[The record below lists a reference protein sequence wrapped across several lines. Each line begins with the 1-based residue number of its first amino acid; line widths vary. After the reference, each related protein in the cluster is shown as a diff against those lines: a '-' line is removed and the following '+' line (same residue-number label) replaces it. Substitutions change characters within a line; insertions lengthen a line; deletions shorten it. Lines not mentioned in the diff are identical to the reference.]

1 MSRET
6 DKGPVQEENLTRN
19 YDGQLQ
25 AWIDVAAECNFEE
38 YPSFSMNVRD
48 SDLSPRTYEKW
59 VNATDGVAM
68 RKEWTVIPSSEH
80 GPLGPTDQD
89 VFVAVQQLIS
99 QRGGMPEDGELEFSF
114 SELLNILRW
123 KPHGN
128 NYRTLRTSLARIKQ
142 TTFRSSDAFYHE
154 ESKSYISDEF
164 SIWDVKFRK
173 TESRRGKST
182 SHKIIFGKL
191 FLQSWLARYI
201 KGLDAAIYHEL
212 SSAVAKR
219 LYRLIDIKRNG
230 FLHWDCDLKE
240 LSRQI
245 PLSHGKYPSYIAQ
258 KLTRPHEELVRQG
271 FLKNVEIAEGRVH
284 YEISKEYAVRSRT
297 REAVSDPK
305 ELIAVERLL
314 SENVREGKA
323 VELVKGY
330 GADSCMRYAD
340 ALQYQEQVRNRPGW
354 LVKAIERQ
362 YQLEPLEERQ
372 PALDST
378 QGRSEQH
385 ESVFRSLSGGTT
397 SQQESVDQVPQ
408 GSVVQS
414 QQRLH
419 TPDPDPKALEVWEKA
434 LEDIAD
440 EINAPSLRVW
450 FEGTIPVSFVE
461 ETLTISV
468 PNEFAKEYIESRF
481 LEMLESALASQLSP
495 TASLQIAVGLEQNA
509 YNTDIG

>member
-6 DKGPVQEENLTRN
+6 DKEPVQEETLTRN
-19 YDGQLQ
+19 YDHQLQ

-59 VNATDGVAM
+59 VNAPDGVAM

-99 QRGGMPEDGELEFSF
+99 QRGGMPEDGELEFGF
-114 SELLNILRW
+114 SELLSILRW

-230 FLHWDCDLKE
+230 SLHWDCDLKE
-240 LSRQI
+240 LARQI

-258 KLTRPHEELVRQG
+258 KLARPHEELVRQG
-271 FLKNVEIAEGRVH
+271 FLKDVEISEGRAH
-284 YEISKEYAVRSRT
+284 YEISKEYAARSRT

-362 YQLEPLEERQ
+362 YRLEPLQEAQ
-372 PALDST
+372 PTLDST
-378 QGRSEQH
+378 QARSQH
-385 ESVFRSLSGGTT
+385 HKSVFRSLLGGST
-397 SQQESVDQVPQ
+397 SQQESVDEALH
-408 GSVVQS
+408 GSAPQS
-414 QQRLH
+414 QQRLY
-419 TPDPDPKALEVWEKA
+419 TPEPEPAALELWDQV
-434 LEDIAD
+434 LEDISD
-440 EINAPSLRVW
+440 EINSPSLRVW
-450 FEGTIPVSFVE
+450 FEGTVPVSLSD

-481 LEMLESALASQLSP
+481 LEMLESALTTQLSP
-495 TASLQIAVGLEQNA
+495 TATLEVVVGAVNGS
-509 YNTDIG
+509 YNTD